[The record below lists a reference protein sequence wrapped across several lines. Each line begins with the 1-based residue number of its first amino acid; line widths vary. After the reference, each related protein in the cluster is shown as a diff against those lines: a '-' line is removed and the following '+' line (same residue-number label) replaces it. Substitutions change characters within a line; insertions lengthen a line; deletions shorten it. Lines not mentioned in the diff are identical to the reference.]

1 MKRLSIFV
9 LVIAALVGC
18 NNSDPEAVKPAA
30 PLNPSGK
37 PRNAAEQELAD
48 EHAKAGMG
56 INAQRAAAAKARSD
70 AMAKAGA
77 H

>member
-1 MKRLSIFV
+1 MKRPILLAIMV
-9 LVIAALVGC
+9 AALVGC
-18 NNSDPEAVKPAA
+18 NNSDTESVKAAA

-37 PRNAAEQELAD
+37 PRNAQEQAMAD
-48 EHAKAGMG
+48 GYAKSGQQM
-56 INAQRAAAAKARSD
+56 NSQMAAAAKARAD